1 MAKKQKI
8 VVFLIILLTICK
20 IIDVCLATLFDIGSV
35 SLEFDGAY
43 YSLLYFISN
52 QLFKE
57 SIVVKM
63 TLFFMLILT
72 IFSVL
77 IKYEFLSF

>member
-8 VVFLIILLTICK
+8 VIFFIILLTICK
-20 IIDVCLATLFDIGSV
+20 IIDVCLAIFYDIGSV
-35 SLEFDGAY
+35 SFEFDGAY
-43 YSLLYFISN
+43 YSLLYFVTN

-57 SIVVKM
+57 SILVKM
-63 TLFFMLILT
+63 TLFFMIILT

-77 IKYEFLSF
+77 IKYELLPF